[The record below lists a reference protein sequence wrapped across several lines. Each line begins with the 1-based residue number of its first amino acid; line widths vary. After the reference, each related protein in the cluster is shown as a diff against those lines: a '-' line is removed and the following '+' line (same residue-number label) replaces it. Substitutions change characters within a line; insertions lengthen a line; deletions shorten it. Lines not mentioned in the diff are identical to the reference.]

1 MKNNRLNCL
10 PSWMSPMRLL
20 SLMAAMMLSLGLHAQ
35 SKTVSGTVTA
45 SDTEDP
51 LVGVT
56 VTVRGSTTGAL
67 TDDTGKFSIP
77 AAADGS
83 LVFSYLGYETQ
94 TVKVD
99 GRSTIDITLISGDLA
114 TDEVVIT
121 AFGIAR
127 EKKALGYSV
136 TEVDGSNFVEAREV
150 NVGNSLAGRVAGV
163 NVASPA
169 TGKAGSTR
177 ITIRGN
183 SSISGNNQP
192 LFVVDGVPID
202 NSNLGSAGMWGGADS
217 GDGISSLNPDDIE
230 TLSVLKGSTAAA
242 LYGSRAANGVVLITT
257 KGGVNRK
264 GIGVEINS
272 NFMVDQVLDF
282 TNFQTAYGSGDRGV
296 APITQDQALT
306 SGLYSWGAPLD
317 GSSVMQFDG
326 VSRPYSNV
334 GGNVNNFYRDGTTFT
349 NTLALT
355 GGNEKYSFRFSASNL
370 DNEDVVPNS
379 GLNRKTFTANIRAN
393 PIDRLTARI
402 TASYSRQDVRNR
414 PRLSDSPG
422 NANYTVNS
430 LPPNINVLDLQGE
443 ADKLGS
449 AVGGAELP
457 FNDNIYVTNPYWAAH
472 QFHQS
477 DFKERLLG
485 SFLLRYEFTDWL
497 YLQGRVGMDA
507 FNRKTEGW
515 TPYGTAFSPLG
526 GINQGISRFI
536 ETNTDFLLGSN
547 QSFDN
552 GFGYDVFV
560 GGNQMFRKNESVSVS
575 GSPLEVPFVHSL
587 SNVSNRNGGF
597 GFSELAINSLFYS
610 AEINYGGYLY
620 LSTTGRQDWF
630 SVLTAPVGSAVPFNN
645 KQFYPSF
652 ALSFVLSD
660 AVELPSAITFAKVRA
675 SWAQVANAG
684 AVGSYQLTL
693 PYALV
698 GGHLGR
704 PLGRING
711 GTIPPIAPSPPTV
724 TEYEVGAD
732 LRFFNNRFGIDFAY
746 YNKVTQNDIL
756 PATISGTS
764 GYGRAF
770 VSVGQMTN
778 KGVELL
784 LTATPI
790 KTNDL
795 RWDITFNF
803 SQNNNTVD
811 SLVSGLDDI
820 RVAESR
826 TRNAYI
832 HHVVGMP
839 YSQIMGFTQAVDDGG
854 NLVYDADGLPV
865 RGEFAALGTGV
876 HPNTYGLINEFTYKG
891 FRLGVLIDLK
901 TGGFIYN
908 ATNAYTTLRGLHNQ
922 TLEGRNGDKAIS
934 GVTQTGADP
943 DGNPIYESIS
953 ANVTSQDYY
962 QRVAFNITDQ
972 FVESA
977 DFAKLRQVS
986 FGYNLPNSIMEKT
999 PFAAISVSLV
1009 GRNLALLWSK
1019 AENIDPESTYTNGNG
1034 QGLEMFGVPASRSY
1048 GVNLN
1053 LKF

>member
-10 PSWMSPMRLL
+10 PSWMSPTRLL
-20 SLMAAMMLSLGLHAQ
+20 SLLAAMMLSLGLHAQ
-35 SKTVSGTVTA
+35 SGTVSGTVTA

-56 VTVRGSTTGAL
+56 VTVKGSTTGAL
-67 TDDTGKFSIP
+67 TDDAGKYSIP
-77 AAADGS
+77 APSDGT

-94 TVKVD
+94 EVKID
-99 GRSTIDITLISGDLA
+99 GRSTVAITLISGDLA

-202 NSNLGSAGMWGGADS
+202 NTNLGSAGMWGGSDQ

-230 TLSVLKGSTAAA
+230 TMSVLKGATAAA
-242 LYGSRAANGVVLITT
+242 LYGSRAGNGVILITT

-272 NFMVDQVLDF
+272 NFMADQVLDF
-282 TNFQTAYGSGDRGV
+282 TDFQREYGSGDRGV
-296 APITQDQALT
+296 APASQEIALEN
-306 SGLYSWGAPLD
+306 GLNSWGAPLD
-317 GSSVMQFDG
+317 GSSVVQFDG
-326 VSRPYSNV
+326 VARPYSYVPN
-334 GGNVNNFYRDGTTFT
+334 NISNFYRTGTTFT

-355 GGNEKYSFRFSASNL
+355 GGSEKYNFRFSASNL
-370 DNEDVVPNS
+370 DNEDVVPNA
-379 GLNRKTFTANIRAN
+379 GLTRNTFTANIQAR
-393 PIDRLTARI
+393 PMDRLIARV
-402 TASYSRQDVRNR
+402 TASYSRQNVQNR

-430 LPPNINVLDLQGE
+430 LPPNINVLDLQG
-443 ADKLGS
+443 DPNKLG
-449 AVGGAELP
+449 AQPDGNELQ
-457 FNDNIYVTNPYWAAH
+457 FNDNIFVTNPYWAAH
-472 QFHQS
+472 QFYQN
-477 DFKERLLG
+477 DFRERLLG

-497 YLQGRVGMDA
+497 YLQGRVGMDG
-507 FNRKTEGW
+507 FNRKTQGW

-526 GINQGISRFI
+526 SINEGISRFV
-536 ETNTDFLLGSN
+536 ETNADFLLGSN
-547 QSFDN
+547 QTFDN

-560 GGNQMFRKNESVSVS
+560 GGNQMYRKNESVGVS

-587 SNVSNRNGGF
+587 ANVSIRNGSF
-597 GFSELAINSLFYS
+597 GFNELAINSLFYS

-620 LSTTGRQDWF
+620 LTTTGRQDWF
-630 SVLTAPVGSAVPFNN
+630 SVLNAPEGASIPFDNSE
-645 KQFYPSF
+645 FYPSF

-660 AVELPSAITFAKVRA
+660 AVELPTAISFAKVRA
-675 SWAQVANAG
+675 SWAQVANTG
-684 AVGSYQLTL
+684 AVGPYALTL

-711 GTIPPIAPSPPTV
+711 GTIPPLSPSPPTV
-724 TEYEVGAD
+724 TEFEVGAD
-732 LRFFNNRFGIDFAY
+732 IRLFNNRFGIDFAY
-746 YNKVTQNDIL
+746 YNKVSQGDLL
-756 PATISGTS
+756 PASISEAS
-764 GYGRAF
+764 GYSNAILR
-770 VSVGQMTN
+770 VGQMTN
-778 KGVELL
+778 RGVELL
-784 LTATPI
+784 ITGTPV
-790 KTNDL
+790 KTNDF
-795 RWDITFNF
+795 RWDVTFNF
-803 SQNNNTVD
+803 AQNNNTVD
-811 SLVSGLDDI
+811 DLGEGVEDI
-820 RVAESR
+820 RVSESR

-832 HHVVGMP
+832 HHVVGLP
-839 YSQIMGFTQAVDDGG
+839 YSQIMGFSQAVDDAG
-854 NLVYDADGLPV
+854 NLVYDGDGLPV
-865 RGEFAALGTGV
+865 RGEFGPLGTGV
-876 HPNTYGLINEFTYKG
+876 HPNTFGLINEFTYKG
-891 FRLGVLIDLK
+891 FRLSFLLDMK

-908 ATNAYTTLRGLHNQ
+908 ATNAYNTSRGLHKQ
-922 TLEGRNGDKAIS
+922 TLEGRNGDFAIS
-934 GVTQTGADP
+934 GVTQTGTDP
-943 DGNPIYESIS
+943 DNNPIYESIS
-953 ANVTSQDYY
+953 TNVTAQDYY
-962 QRVAFNITDQ
+962 QRIAFNITDQ

-977 DFAKLRQVS
+977 DFAKLRQIS
-986 FGYNLPNSIMEKT
+986 FGYSLPNSIMEKT
-999 PFAAISVSLV
+999 PFSGISVSLV

-1019 AENIDPESTYTNGNG
+1019 AENIDPESTYTNGNA